1 LRALI
6 RCIEAI
12 SRLFGYV
19 AAALIMLLVVLMA
32 YEVVVRYVFSAP
44 TIWGYEITTWVMG
57 GSFVLAIAYA
67 LATDSHIR
75 IDFAHDIFG
84 RRAGRMIDLCGYVLF
99 ILPLLVWLT
108 WGLWDYFYGA
118 FKTGERSG
126 QSAWNPV
133 VWPFR
138 LVLFVGALVWTLQV
152 IAEIVKSAF
161 AIMGWSLGDA
171 RTERAVTE

>member
-1 LRALI
+1 LRTLI
-6 RCIEAI
+6 SCIESI
-12 SRLFGYV
+12 SRLLGYV
-19 AAALIMLLVVLMA
+19 GAVLVMLLVVLMV
-32 YEVVVRYVFSAP
+32 YEVIVRYVLSAP
-44 TIWGYEITTWVMG
+44 TIWGYEITSWVMG

-75 IDFAHDIFG
+75 IDFAHDILG

-138 LVLFVGALVWTLQV
+138 LILFVGVLVWTLQV
-152 IAEIVKSAF
+152 IAEIVKLAF
-161 AIMGWSLGDA
+161 ALVGRPLSDTGPEHVA
-171 RTERAVTE
+171 TE